1 MTPHQAGEPTRSWPA
16 AAFGGGSPAL
26 VETLVAAV
34 ESAIDAVM
42 ITDADLD
49 PPGPRIVYVNPA
61 FCLMTG
67 WSATELAGA
76 TPRILQGPLTDRHVL
91 DRLKEDLITRGTFQ
105 GEAVNY
111 RRDGTPFTMEW
122 SISTVPGDFGEPR
135 FYVAIQRDTT
145 AFKRRLADAE
155 RQARTDELTGLAN
168 RRHFSAALTAA
179 LADPEIG
186 ARAALLSLDID
197 NFKRVNDVH
206 GHPAGDAVLRE
217 VARRIRE
224 AVREQDIV
232 ARTGGEEFAVLA
244 IGPGDDEG
252 LHDLAERIRRSVE
265 REPVSY
271 GGGTIALTISAG
283 VARAADSA
291 GRIDGLVDRSDR
303 ALYEAKRAGR
313 NRVVFASPAPA
324 SP

>member
-1 MTPHQAGEPTRSWPA
+1 MTLHQPGEPTRSEPSTE
-16 AAFGGGSPAL
+16 FGAGSPAL

-42 ITDADLD
+42 ITDADLE
-49 PPGPRIVYVNPA
+49 PPGPRIIYVNPA
-61 FCLMTG
+61 FCHMSG
-67 WSATELAGA
+67 WSATELVGA
-76 TPRILQGPLTDRHVL
+76 TPRVLQGPLTDRSVL
-91 DRLKEDLITRGTFQ
+91 DRLKSDLVTLGSFQ
-105 GEAVNY
+105 GQAVNY

-122 SISTVPGDFGEPR
+122 SISTVPGDLGEPR
-135 FYVAIQRDTT
+135 FYVAVQRDTT

-168 RRHFSAALTAA
+168 RRHFSAALAA
-179 LADPEIG
+179 AMADPEIA

-197 NFKRVNDVH
+197 KFKQVNDVH

-244 IGPGDDEG
+244 IGPGGDKG

-265 REPVSY
+265 REPVPY
-271 GGGTIALTISAG
+271 GGGTLPLTISVG
-283 VARAADSA
+283 VALAADSG

-303 ALYEAKRAGR
+303 ALYEAKRTGR
-313 NRVVFASPAPA
+313 NRVVFASTAPG
-324 SP
+324 SS